1 MPDEALSLVMSMG
14 FKEHDSKRALRM
26 SNQDIGSAVD
36 FLVEEKAKRA
46 RKREEDLKRKND
58 IKWV

>member
-1 MPDEALSLVMSMG
+1 
-14 FKEHDSKRALRM
+14 M

-46 RKREEDLKRKND
+46 RKREEDLKRQND